1 MQAWHKHYPWNV
13 SGFFMLVYTSMY
25 KVHPALAP
33 GAFAAGILYEAFLRA
48 RNGLYAQG
56 LLHQHRLAKP
66 VISIGNLTMGGSGK
80 TPLVIHVARILAE
93 LGFVPAILSRG
104 YGRDKSGQ
112 EHIVPPGEK
121 IPAAETTLGDEPAL
135 IRRHLPFVWM
145 GISKNRC
152 RTGAVLSRQPM
163 RAVFLLDDGFQHRR
177 LHRDLDIVIID
188 TSQPLASNRVFP
200 RGTLREPLSELRR
213 CHMVVLNGEP
223 ESAHTVECEVRKIHP
238 LARIHHC
245 RQTIRALV
253 PFASWRLG
261 QEPAEHSGGA
271 LSAFLAAA
279 LGNPERFRRDVL
291 QLGIDVRGV
300 RFFRDHYPI
309 RPKDWLEC
317 AADARSK
324 RADALIITE
333 KDAVKIWHPPD
344 FPLLVAV
351 QETGLTDGQGFQG
364 VLRDCLRECE

>member
-1 MQAWHKHYPWNV
+1 
-13 SGFFMLVYTSMY
+13 MLVYISMY

-33 GAFAAGILYEAFLRA
+33 AAFAAGILYEAFIRA

-56 LLHQHRLAKP
+56 LPHQHRLTKP
-66 VISIGNLTMGGSGK
+66 VISIGNITMGGSGK
-80 TPLVIHVARILAE
+80 TPMVIHVARILAE

-104 YGRDKSGQ
+104 YGRDKPGQ

-121 IPAAETTLGDEPAL
+121 IPAVEATLGDEPAL

-152 RTGAVLSRQPM
+152 LAGAVISRQPM
-163 RAVFLLDDGFQHRR
+163 RAAFLLDDGFQHRR

-188 TSQPLASNRVFP
+188 SSQPLASNHVFP

-213 CHMVVLNGEP
+213 CHVVVINGEP
-223 ESAHTVECEVRKIHP
+223 ESAPPVESEVRNIHP
-238 LARIHHC
+238 SVRIYHC
-245 RQTIRALV
+245 RQKIRALV
-253 PFASWRLG
+253 PFASWQLG
-261 QEPAEHSGGA
+261 QGPAEHSGGA

-279 LGNPERFRRDVL
+279 LGNPERFRRDVR

-309 RPKDWLEC
+309 RPKDWLAC
-317 AADARSK
+317 AAEAHNK

-333 KDAVKIWHPPD
+333 KDAVKISHPPD

-351 QETGLTDGQGFQG
+351 QETGMADGQGFQG
-364 VLRDCLRECE
+364 VLRDCLKECE